1 VPQSEANPFQFQ
13 KAHNMTQQIAVE
25 AWFGAAFHQLH
36 PMLQQLHMNGGTLA
50 GTVEVTMGR
59 GLAGLVGKRLARQL
73 GIPPANGA
81 TPLTVHIHSSATALH
96 WDRTF
101 GNEPTFASIF
111 TPVGVYPSG
120 YWIEASGPLR
130 LDLGV
135 AIVDGG
141 WEWRQR
147 GGRIWGIPIP
157 AWLLPR
163 TTASKTIKQG
173 AYHFTVRVSAALL
186 GDLLSY
192 SGKLT

>member
-1 VPQSEANPFQFQ
+1 MKV
-13 KAHNMTQQIAVE
+13 HNMAQQPAVE

-36 PMLQQLHMNGGTLA
+36 PMLQHLHMNGATLA
-50 GTVEVTMGR
+50 GTVQVRMGR

-73 GIPPANGA
+73 GIPPVNGT

-101 GNEPTFASIF
+101 GDGATFASVF
-111 TPVGVYPSG
+111 TPVGTYPTG
-120 YWIEASGPLR
+120 YWVESSGPLR
-130 LDLGV
+130 LYLGV

-147 GGRIWGIPIP
+147 GGGIWGIPIP

-163 TTASKTIKQG
+163 TTASKRIVQG
-173 AYHFTVRVSAALL
+173 AYHFSVRVSVPLL
-186 GDLLSY
+186 GDVMSY
-192 SGKLT
+192 SGNLA